1 MSDSRAKMGYF
12 CSLVPTEV
20 IAAAGYEPVW
30 VKGRA
35 EMTAA
40 ADAQMYPNMC
50 PYIKSLFTDAAESG
64 GNGFDGLVFA
74 RSCDGVRRLYDV
86 WKAYIPSKFT
96 YMLEVPKNADDLAVT
111 YYASQLRDF
120 AAQIGKSSGCEI
132 TASTLRKAIKDANA
146 ARGKMRELHSR
157 QSASPLP
164 MSGSELFMQGI
175 QMLHGD
181 DGAKGGPATRRKS
194 SAEDAAAGS
203 RKKTRVMVCGNVM
216 SRPDILLMI
225 EGSGA
230 EVPVADV
237 CTGLRS
243 FERIVDEK
251 GDDPF
256 LSLAEAYL
264 GLPRC
269 SRTAE
274 PAETYARIRDNVNR
288 YNVNG
293 VVLTALKFCDQQ
305 LYDIPYLLKKL
316 NDDGVPVLFVEN
328 DYVFTDKDRIRTR
341 VEAFVEMLES

>member
-1 MSDSRAKMGYF
+1 MSDSKGRMGYF
-12 CSLVPTEV
+12 CSLVPTEI

-35 EMTAA
+35 EMTSA
-40 ADAQMYPNMC
+40 ADARMYPNMC

-64 GNGFDGLVFA
+64 GNSFDGLVFA
-74 RSCDGVRRLYDV
+74 RSCDGARRLYDV
-86 WKAYIPSKFT
+86 WRAYIPSKFT
-96 YMLEVPKNADDLAVT
+96 YMLEVPKNADDLAVSYFT
-111 YYASQLRDF
+111 AQLRDF
-120 AAQIGKSSGCEI
+120 AKQIGKAYGCEV
-132 TASTLRKAIKDANA
+132 TASTLRKAIKDANL
-146 ARGKMRELHSR
+146 ARGKMRELHRR

-164 MSGSELFMQGI
+164 MAGSELFMQGLEI
-175 QMLHGD
+175 LHGD
-181 DGAKGGPATRRKS
+181 DGVKGITETRKKPV
-194 SAEDAAAGS
+194 AGGAAAGS
-203 RKKTRVMVCGNVM
+203 RKKTRVMICGNVM
-216 SRPDILLMI
+216 SRPDIFQMI

-256 LSLAEAYL
+256 VSLAEAYL
-264 GLPRC
+264 GAPRC
-269 SRTAE
+269 SRTAA
-274 PAETYARIRDNVNR
+274 PAETYARIRDNVDR

-316 NDDGVPVLFVEN
+316 NDEGIPVLFVEN
-328 DYVFTDKDRIRTR
+328 DYVFKDKDRIRTR

>member
-1 MSDSRAKMGYF
+1 MSDSKAKMGYF
-12 CSLVPTEV
+12 CSLVPTEI

-30 VKGRA
+30 VKGKA

-40 ADAQMYPNMC
+40 ADARMYPNMC
-50 PYIKSLFTDAAESG
+50 PYIKSLFTDAAEAG
-64 GNGFDGLVFA
+64 GSAFDGLVFA

-86 WKAYIPSKFT
+86 WQAYIPSKFT

-111 YYASQLRDF
+111 YFAAQLRDF
-120 AAQIGKSSGCEI
+120 ASQMGKASGREV
-132 TASTLRKAIKDANA
+132 TVPTLRKAIKDANA
-146 ARGKMRELHSR
+146 ARSKMRELYNR

-164 MSGSELFMQGI
+164 MAGSELFMQGLAI
-175 QMLHGD
+175 LHG
-181 DGAKGGPATRRKS
+181 DGAKGITATRKKPV
-194 SAEDAAAGS
+194 AEGAAAGS

-216 SRPDILLMI
+216 SRPDIFQMI

-230 EVPVADV
+230 DVPVADV
-237 CTGLRS
+237 CTGLRF

-264 GLPRC
+264 GVPRC
-269 SRTAE
+269 SRTAA

-288 YNVNG
+288 YDVNG

-316 NDDGVPVLFVEN
+316 NDDGIPVLFVEN
-328 DYVFTDKDRIRTR
+328 DYVFKDKDRIRTR